1 MHAHPQKP
9 WTYRWGVAAVCA
21 ALTFHP
27 QFTTAADQA
36 ESDLAQVVTAQ
47 SERIESIARV
57 APSAVCIF
65 DDTQRGG
72 GSGVL
77 IDPTGY
83 GLTNYHVFAGM
94 LETRKGFGGLADG
107 VLYDLEV
114 LGIDITGD
122 VAMFR
127 LLPPK
132 PDFQFPYVSIGDSDT
147 VRVGD
152 TAIAI
157 GNPFSLSEDYTP
169 SVSVGMVSG
178 THRYQWGTQGNLVYT
193 DCIQVDTAIN
203 PGNSGGPLFNINGEV
218 IGINGRISVNT
229 RGRYNVGF
237 GYAISSNQIKR
248 FMPALRAGILARHGT
263 LLAVTEDDLSAG
275 GTAFRSGSV
284 RFTEVQPAGP
294 ADRAGIRS
302 DDKLLSFDGVR
313 IESANQVAS
322 MLGTYPVNW
331 PVTLELER
339 NGQRRSAVVRLEPV
353 EPNMRGAFEVDRDIN
368 AQAVRR
374 VLEAFQ
380 RAVLKNVDTQRPT
393 RWSWTIE
400 RKYHPSEDG
409 TARSDERFR
418 VTHRDGAMGHMQQIH
433 ADGTKGRIIEYDDNE
448 ATQRIDAG
456 DNPFPLHPTEGRILA
471 ALFTV
476 YHSLLEPLTT
486 IDLSPAVHGGG
497 DAIVENPQASI
508 TTPGHE
514 TQNRRLNP
522 RIVEVI
528 HWFMPS
534 GAEVR
539 FSFDTR
545 SFLLVRAVVE
555 DKLSG
560 AKATIRFSDY
570 RDVDGIHWPCALEVA
585 TPTFNYRETL
595 THWELTR

>member
-1 MHAHPQKP
+1 MHAHPNKS
-9 WTYRWGVAAVCA
+9 WTRRWGVAAVCA
-21 ALTFHP
+21 AITIP
-27 QFTTAADQA
+27 SQFTTAADQPVSNVA
-36 ESDLAQVVTAQ
+36 RVVTAQ
-47 SERIESIARV
+47 SERIEAIARV

-65 DDTQRGG
+65 DAKQRGG

-83 GLTNYHVFAGM
+83 GLTNYHVVAGM
-94 LETRKGFGGLADG
+94 LESRKGFGGLADG

-132 PDFQFPYVSIGDSDT
+132 PDFQFPYVSIGDSDI

-169 SVSVGMVSG
+169 SVSVGMVTG
-178 THRYQWGTQGNLVYT
+178 IHRYQWGTRGNLVYT

-229 RGRYNVGF
+229 RGRFNVGF

-284 RFTEVQPAGP
+284 RFAEVQSGGP

-302 DDKLLSFDGVR
+302 ADKLLSFDGVR
-313 IESANQVAS
+313 IDTANQVAS
-322 MLGTYPVNW
+322 MLGTYPANW

-339 NGQRRSAVVRLEPV
+339 HGKRRSAVVRLDPV
-353 EPNMRGAFEVDRDIN
+353 KPNMRGAFDVDRDIN
-368 AQAVRR
+368 AQAIRR
-374 VLEAFQ
+374 VLESFQ
-380 RAVLKNVDTQRPT
+380 HAVLKSGDAKRPT
-393 RWSWTIE
+393 RWSWTID
-400 RKYHPSEDG
+400 RNYHPSEDG

-418 VTHRDGAMGHMQQIH
+418 VTHQDGAMGHMQQIH
-433 ADGTKGRIIEYDDNE
+433 ADGTKGRIIEFDDNE
-448 ATQRIDAG
+448 ATQRIDAS
-456 DNPFPLHPTEGRILA
+456 DNPFLLQPTEGRILA
-471 ALFTV
+471 TLFTV
-476 YHSLLEPLTT
+476 YHSLLEPVNTL
-486 IDLSPAVHGGG
+486 DLSPVVHGGG
-497 DAIVENPQASI
+497 DAIVKAPQAST

-514 TQNRRLNP
+514 SQNRRLSP
-522 RIVEVI
+522 KIVEVI

-539 FSFDTR
+539 FSFDTE

-570 RDVDGIHWPCALEVA
+570 QNVDGIHWPCVLEVS